1 VPSVLS
7 VVVNMVIGLLI
18 AGFKLLPPP
27 F

>member
-7 VVVNMVIGLLI
+7 VVVNAVIGVLI
-18 AGFKLLPPP
+18 AGFKLLPGP